1 MVVNQQIAGE
11 EAQTVNARNL
21 HEFLEVKRDF
31 STWLKDRVAE
41 YGFTEN
47 VDFVCSPISGSK
59 GRGGHNRIEYHITLA
74 MAKELAMVERNEKG
88 REARLYFIECERRL
102 KQSQTPMIPQTLPE
116 ALRLAAVEAEK
127 RMALESQL
135 AVVAPKAMALDLIS
149 KADGDLC
156 ITDAAKT
163 LDTKPR
169 KLFDWLSQNA
179 WIYKRGGK
187 GEWIA
192 YQDKIQSGLL
202 RHSQHTHYSERM
214 GMDRLTTQV
223 LVTPK
228 GLAALANRISA
239 LHMRTQCERT
249 PNALQITHKECE
261 Q

>member
-1 MVVNQQIAGE
+1 MDTKILVVNQQIAGE
-11 EAQTVNARNL
+11 EVQMISAREL
-21 HEFLEVKRDF
+21 YEFLEVKSRFND
-31 STWLKDRVAE
+31 WINNRIAE
-41 YGFTEN
+41 YAFIGN
-47 VDFVCSPISGSK
+47 QDFVTFTKTLVK
-59 GRGGHNRIEYHITLA
+59 GRPATEYHITLA

-116 ALRLAAVEAEK
+116 ALRLAAAEAEK

-163 LDTKPR
+163 LDTQPR

-228 GLAALANRISA
+228 GLAFLAKQIS
-239 LHMRTQCERT
+239 TQEV
-249 PNALQITHKECE
+249 A
-261 Q
+261 